1 MSIRTPPAI
10 PSSEITDEQL
20 YLRRR
25 EFLRMAGGAAAMAAA
40 VPLLQ
45 GCSGDP
51 VSAEPRPGDMFG
63 VAQSPLSGYKEKAIT
78 TDEKL
83 NTFEEI
89 TSYNNFY
96 EFGTGKDDP
105 QRYAGKL
112 KTSPWTVK
120 IDGQCA
126 KPADYPLE
134 DLIKPSSSRSAST
147 ACAASRPGRW

>member
-1 MSIRTPPAI
+1 
-10 PSSEITDEQL
+10 
-20 YLRRR
+20 
-25 EFLRMAGGAAAMAAA
+25 
-40 VPLLQ
+40 
-45 GCSGDP
+45 
-51 VSAEPRPGDMFG
+51 MFG
-63 VAQSPLSGYKEKAIT
+63 VPQSPLSGYKEKAIA

-105 QRYAGKL
+105 QRYAGTL

-120 IDGQCA
+120 IDGLCN
-126 KPADYPLE
+126 KPADYHARGS
-134 DLIKPSSSRSAST
+134 DQADRSKSAST